1 LIHPVNIA
9 EALMQS
15 EIEFCA
21 TSDQPIAFVIEGEQV
36 VRSAL
41 HYILRE
47 RYRTRTFATPDDALA
62 DAGEAPDV
70 VLLGVA
76 ILQRLGDTALSDLR
90 GRFAGAKILVVA
102 ERRSDPLARACI
114 ERGVHGII
122 DKPISFDSVCN
133 VIDTTLAAPRAPGG
147 LSHHIR
153 VAFG

>member
-1 LIHPVNIA
+1 
-9 EALMQS
+9 MQ
-15 EIEFCA
+15 IETEFGA
-21 TSDQPIAFVIEGEQV
+21 TGDQPTAFVIEGEQV

-47 RYRTRTFATPDDALA
+47 RYRTRTFTTPHDALA
-62 DAGEAPDV
+62 CAGEAPDI

-76 ILQRLGDTALSDLR
+76 ILQSLDEADLGDLR
-90 GRFAGAKILVVA
+90 NRFVGAKMLAVA
-102 ERRSDPLARACI
+102 ERRSDPLAHACL

-122 DKPISFDSVCN
+122 DKPISFDSVFIA
-133 VIDTTLAAPRAPGG
+133 IDTALAAPRASNV